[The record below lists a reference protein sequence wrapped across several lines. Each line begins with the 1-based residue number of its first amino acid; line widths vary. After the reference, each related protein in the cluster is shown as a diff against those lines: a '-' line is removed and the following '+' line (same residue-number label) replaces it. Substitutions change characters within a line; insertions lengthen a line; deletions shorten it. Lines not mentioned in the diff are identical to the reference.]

1 MNEGFYL
8 ILIFLVLTNVHAVFM
23 DLMNM
28 VFQPYFDMFVIVFID
43 DILVYSKSDQE
54 HVRHLRLV
62 LNRLQK
68 RKLYAKFSQC
78 QFWLEIIGF
87 LSHIILA
94 KGIFVDP
101 QKVSAILNWE
111 QPKNVTEIRS
121 FLGLVGY

>member
-1 MNEGFYL
+1 
-8 ILIFLVLTNVHAVFM
+8 
-23 DLMNM
+23 
-28 VFQPYFDMFVIVFID
+28 MFVIVFID

-62 LNRLQK
+62 LDRLQK

-87 LSHIILA
+87 LGHIISA